1 MQTEAELATMN
12 KKQRWARAGHAKRSE
27 TDAFSSR
34 AAVACRY
41 PTFVLQ
47 MVPKRKLT
55 RWILQTDPRGL
66 KTDPPAY
73 NAFGSCRRI
82 LQRNL
87 NLDLADGS
95 SSATAFHLDLP
106 V

>member
-1 MQTEAELATMN
+1 MN

-47 MVPKRKLT
+47 MVPTRKPT

-73 NAFGSCRRI
+73 NALIQILPTDPPAQLEFGCCRRI
-82 LQRNL
+82 LQSNIWILQSIDALRE
-87 NLDLADGS
+87 
-95 SSATAFHLDLP
+95 
-106 V
+106 

>member
-1 MQTEAELATMN
+1 MN
-12 KKQRWARAGHAKRSE
+12 KKHRWARAKRSK

-34 AAVACRY
+34 AAVTCRY

-47 MVPKRKLT
+47 MVPKRKPT
-55 RWILQTDPRGL
+55 RRILQTDPRGL

-87 NLDLADGS
+87 RLNLDPADGS
-95 SSATAFHLDLP
+95 
-106 V
+106 